1 MDLQLPMQ
9 SVAITTNLSS
19 NHAHDKVRWIQQYVI
34 KYVSDLWQVGGRNLH
49 EINKSSKAFNC
60 LY

>member
-34 KYVSDLWQVGGRNLH
+34 KYVSDLWQVGGFLWVLRFHPPIRLTT
-49 EINKSSKAFNC
+49 
-60 LY
+60 